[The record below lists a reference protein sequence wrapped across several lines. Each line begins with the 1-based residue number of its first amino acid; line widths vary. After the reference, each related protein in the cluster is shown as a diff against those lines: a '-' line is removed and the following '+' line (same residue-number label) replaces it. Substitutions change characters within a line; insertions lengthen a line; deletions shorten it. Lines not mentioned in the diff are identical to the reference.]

1 MAFCK
6 NALNAPLT
14 PYLKL
19 RDLPINKSEYICTLQ
34 LFQKIYPT
42 PLRFIDLFYA

>member
-1 MAFCK
+1 MAFRK
-6 NALNAPLT
+6 KRLNAPLT
-14 PYLKL
+14 PYLTL
-19 RDLPINKSEYICTLQ
+19 TDLPINRVEYICTLQ